1 MGGMR
6 NTARFYPFHR
16 YTYSTRSRRPLDV
29 DQPPCVAP
37 VRWQLRFRATCM
49 LHGERGEPSDWSQA
63 AGNPARAGRVARRVG
78 SSQRISTRVCYS
90 HGTTHPHGV
99 PWPRATNPMVSHT
112 PHTNCIWSCP
122 AMPARAAS
130 HAVVA
135 FPRPA
140 LAVPVAVRREPL
152 RVDARVDVE
161 AEHVHHVPVLR
172 DHLGYDRRR
181 VRPQR
186 PRVGKDDDGRGWPP
200 GLLLRFP
207 EARKRAVFR
216 IPPVRLPVRV
226 RRI

>member
-1 MGGMR
+1 MCSAGKVAIAVQGHMHVAWGAWGANRLVAGGR
-6 NTARFYPFHR
+6 KP
-16 YTYSTRSRRPLDV
+16 
-29 DQPPCVAP
+29 
-37 VRWQLRFRATCM
+37 
-49 LHGERGEPSDWSQA
+49 
-63 AGNPARAGRVARRVG
+63 RAGWSCRETGRVVAKNLHA
-78 SSQRISTRVCYS
+78 CMHS